1 MRESKIDFMSEK
13 QRIEG
18 LEKPPFLVKP
28 LYMGSRKMLGKVVK
42 PLKVLARTPLIA
54 WFGNLFSL
62 SIEKSGKV
70 EGRIHVLV
78 QLRAAQIIE
87 CPF

>member
-1 MRESKIDFMSEK
+1 MSET
-13 QRIEG
+13 QRIRGIE
-18 LEKPPFLVKP
+18 ENEVSIWVKP
-28 LYMGSRKMLGKVVK
+28 LYAGSRKMLGKVVK
-42 PLKVLARTPLIA
+42 PIKVLARTPLIA

-70 EGRIHVLV
+70 EGRIHVLA

-87 CPF
+87 CAF